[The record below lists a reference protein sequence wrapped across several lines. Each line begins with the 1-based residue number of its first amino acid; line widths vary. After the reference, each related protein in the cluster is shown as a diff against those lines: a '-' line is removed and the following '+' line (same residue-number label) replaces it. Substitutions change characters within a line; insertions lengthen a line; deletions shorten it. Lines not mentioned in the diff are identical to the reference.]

1 MRKSAQP
8 QVLVIG
14 GGVAGIQ
21 AALDLGDM
29 GMQVHLVEKKPSI
42 GGRMAQLDKTF
53 PTNDCSLCILAPKM
67 AECSRHPNVTL
78 HTNSEVKSVAG
89 SAGAFTVEV
98 LKRARF
104 VKESVCTGCL
114 ECTQKC
120 PTKVPDEFD
129 LGLRMREAV
138 YTYFMQA
145 VPAVASIDRENC
157 LYLTKGRCG
166 ICKRVCQPGAIDY
179 EQSDLEISLDV
190 SAIVVATGF
199 DPFDPAVVKPYGYGK
214 YRNVI
219 TSMEYERLISASGPT
234 GGHLWRQSDRE
245 PVKKLAFLQC
255 VGSRDLKHN
264 RFCSSVCCMYATKE
278 AILANEHD
286 HEVQSTIFYTD
297 LRAAGKGFQEYVT
310 RAEREYK
317 VSFVRARVAEI
328 TQDEQERP
336 VIVYENME
344 SPTPMGRETVDL
356 AVLAISLAPRR
367 GAQELADVLGIEL
380 DEYNFIKT
388 DPFEMADTTRP
399 GVFACGYCR
408 GPADIPESVAQA
420 SGAAARAA
428 EAVARTDPDRRER
441 TQAAP
446 DPVGGRL

>member
-1 MRKSAQP
+1 MNGSSTA
-8 QVLVIG
+8 LVIG

-21 AALDLGDM
+21 AALDLADM
-29 GMQVHLVEKKPSI
+29 GLQVHLVEKKPSI

-53 PTNDCSLCILAPKM
+53 PTNDCSLCILSPKM
-67 AECSRHPNVTL
+67 AECSRHPNITL
-78 HTNSEVKSVAG
+78 HTNAEVMRVAG
-89 SAGAFTVEV
+89 SAGAFQVDV

-104 VKESVCTGCL
+104 VVESACTGCL

-129 LGLRMREAV
+129 MNLRMREAV

-145 VPAVASIDRENC
+145 VPNVATIDRDNC

-166 ICKRVCQPGAIDY
+166 ICKRICQAGAIDY
-179 EQSDLEISLDV
+179 EQQDDEFSLDV
-190 SAIVVATGF
+190 GAVVVATGF

-255 VGSRDLKHN
+255 VGSRNLNHN

-286 HEVQSTIFYTD
+286 REVESTIFYTD
-297 LRAAGKGFQEYVT
+297 LRAAGKGFQEYVA

-317 VSFVRARVAEI
+317 VDFVRGRVAEI

-336 VIVYENME
+336 VIWYEDT
-344 SPTPMGRETVDL
+344 SGRSLSAGGTRKGATVDL
-356 AVLAISLAPRR
+356 VVLAISLAPRR
-367 GAQELADVLGIEL
+367 GASELAGVLGVEL

-388 DPFEMADTTRP
+388 DPFAMADTTRP
-399 GVFACGYCR
+399 GIFACGYCR

-428 EAVARTDPDRRER
+428 EIVAQTSAQRER
-441 TQAAP
+441 MS
-446 DPVGGRL
+446 